1 MRTTTEKLKGTTR
14 QALLFC
20 AALCLAPT
28 LHAATQ
34 IEAPPDPGF
43 EASVLNADAVIE
55 VEILS
60 GTPFRA
66 VAQKVRAIQGDTPA
80 VFELEGFNSYN
91 WDTVHRGFATGSR
104 QILFLSRTD
113 KPDVF
118 STLTPAAPRL
128 GVQGESVLLT
138 FGDPPFRV
146 PVPVKT
152 ADEILAVLFAVKESG
167 RPSERGTTLIKDL
180 WAKGEIEARY
190 VAVALAGLLRDPSTT
205 AILLEASRDKLLK
218 LRLFALESLGRVA
231 SPDALQAL
239 RAMLKDEKASIAR
252 ESARILVDVRDLESL
267 PMLLDWARKNGD
279 PAGSSKNADPNRD
292 RTEAVAVSVLRLAY
306 ERAAFLDKA
315 LNPALLDI
323 ARGRNGT
330 LARLAL
336 ETYAASAEAAEVNA
350 LLELA
355 DDRTF
360 ELNAVAFNLI
370 KRITLSPAEDIT
382 DFRAWWSKAEKGFNE
397 DMKRDRVEAAA
408 KTLARMTDRYE
419 GRTLLETLRA
429 APGGI
434 GAVSAAPLM
443 LKTETQGFLTADE
456 LAVWN
461 TPLAVPF
468 LIERISRDGVSER
481 RDALEALVRLGE
493 RHPRLRS
500 FLTPYV
506 IAGLSDEDS
515 AFRRA
520 AQSAVGRLNLTA
532 GVTGVLDGV
541 QYAGNYE
548 AQDASKAVYAL
559 TARTLGFSINEP
571 LADQTSA
578 RKRLRGWWNSAEK
591 TFQSR
596 STLVPQTDE
605 MRVFVNQ
612 DAAARNEAL
621 EKMTI
626 AEDSRKSAAAFGILW
641 RERAAANNV
650 WKGLSDRTRH
660 RDRAFG
666 ILGQMSGDA
675 ALADGLAKRAFT
687 EGDGAEPALV
697 RALSLTVL
705 ASLREKDKSVGGE
718 RIVAWLQ
725 GAGAKV
731 EAPWRRL
738 AIALLGQCDGDAKSL
753 AFLNDQLRESL
764 PKLAGNEADAA
775 GVEST
780 FAALLACCARKD
792 STASLMLVLETAR
805 NSRWRE
811 HAARELS
818 SRRHAPALKG
828 ILAVIDDADRYTWP
842 NLARAADP
850 LITEKDLPLIAAMF
864 DSTHSPSRIAA
875 GFLLHSHPEFTLD
888 PATRGKLLKA
898 LEDVSG
904 AVRYHAAV
912 AVGKHRSL
920 AGVPRLQELLTD
932 EDDEVRA
939 AAAEALGII
948 SDRKACMAVAEALD
962 MNRRIDSRWL
972 RALAVTGDE
981 DYLKVLLKY
990 CNSNLY
996 AEQRVGLEALG
1007 GSKHPLALATLL
1019 KIFRN
1024 DDLALQTVA
1033 GDTLS
1038 QRGGEAVDALKS
1050 DLDGTDAKARQR
1062 AIQLLG
1068 RIDHPRSRAEL
1079 QRMAAEGD
1087 PGMKKLAEFELARLN
1102 AAPTPAK

>member
-1 MRTTTEKLKGTTR
+1 MRTATLNLTTATR
-14 QALLFC
+14 LLLC
-20 AALCLAPT
+20 CMAACLAET
-28 LHAATQ
+28 VQAAAQ

-55 VEILS
+55 VEILA

-66 VAQKVRAIQGDTPA
+66 VAQKIRAIQGDVPA

-104 QILFLSRTD
+104 QIVFLSRTD
-113 KPDVF
+113 RPDVF
-118 STLTPAAPRL
+118 STLTPSAPRL
-128 GVQGESVLLT
+128 GVQGDSVLLT

-152 ADEILAVLFAVKESG
+152 ADEMLAVLFAMKESG
-167 RPSERGTTLIKDL
+167 RSNERGTALIKDL

-190 VAVALAGLLRDPSTT
+190 VAVALAGLLRDPSATT
-205 AILLEASRDKLLK
+205 ILLEASRDKLLK

-239 RAMLKDEKASIAR
+239 RAMLKDEKASVAR
-252 ESARILVDVRDLESL
+252 ESARILVEIQDLESL
-267 PMLLDWARKNGD
+267 PLLLDWARKNGD
-279 PAGSSKNADPNRD
+279 PGASKTADPNRE
-292 RTEAVAVSVLRLAY
+292 RTEAVAVSVLRLTF
-306 ERAAFLDKA
+306 ERAVFLDKA

-336 ETYAASAEAAEVNA
+336 ETFAATADAAEVNT

-456 LAVWN
+456 LLGWN

-468 LIERISRDGVSER
+468 LIERIARDGVSER

-493 RHPRLRS
+493 RHPRLRP
-500 FLTPYV
+500 LLAPYV
-506 IAGLSDEDS
+506 LAGLSDEDS
-515 AFRRA
+515 SFRRA
-520 AQSAVGRLNLTA
+520 AQSAVGRLSLAA
-532 GVTGVLDGV
+532 GISGVLDGV

-559 TARTLGFSINEP
+559 TSRTLGFSINEP
-571 LADQTSA
+571 LADQTWA
-578 RKRLRGWWNSAEK
+578 RKRLRGWWKSAEK
-591 TFQSR
+591 SFQSR
-596 STLVPQTDE
+596 TSLIPQADE
-605 MRVFVNQ
+605 LRVFGKL
-612 DAAARNEAL
+612 DAAARGEAL
-621 EKMTI
+621 EKMMI
-626 AEDSRKSAAAFGILW
+626 AEDSRKVAAAFGILW
-641 RERAAANNV
+641 RERDAANNV

-660 RDRAFG
+660 RDRG
-666 ILGQMSGDA
+666 YGVLGQMNGDGA
-675 ALADGLAKRAFT
+675 FADGLAKRAFT
-687 EGDGAEPALV
+687 EGDGAEPMLV

-705 ASLREKDKSVGGE
+705 ASLRENGKAVGGE

-725 GAGAKV
+725 GAGAKA

-738 AIALLGQCDGDAKSL
+738 AISLLGQCDGDAKSL
-753 AFLNDQLRESL
+753 AYLNEQLKDTL
-764 PKLAGNEADAA
+764 PKLAGNEADSA
-775 GVEST
+775 GLETT
-780 FAALLACCARKD
+780 FAVLLACCARKD
-792 STASLMLVLETAR
+792 ATAQLMSVLENAK

-828 ILAVIDDADRYTWP
+828 ILAVIEDADRYTWP

-850 LITEKDLPLIAAMF
+850 LITEKDLPTIAAMF
-864 DSTHSPSRIAA
+864 ESTHSPSRVAA
-875 GFLLHSHPEFTLD
+875 GFLLQMHPEFVLD
-888 PATRGKLLKA
+888 PATRGKMLKA

-904 AVRYHAAV
+904 AVRYYATV
-912 AVGKHRSL
+912 AVGKHRSM
-920 AGVPRLQELLTD
+920 AAVPRLKELLTD

-939 AAAEALGII
+939 AAAEALGVIG
-948 SDRKACMAVAEALD
+948 DKDACRAVAEALD

-990 CNSNLY
+990 CNSNMY

-1019 KIFRN
+1019 KIYRN

-1079 QRMAAEGD
+1079 QRMATDGD
-1087 PGMKKLAEFELARLN
+1087 PAMKKLAEFGLARLN